1 MKKEQKLP
9 EWFDGEVYKEGSTV
23 ANRFTGEEYELNN
36 IELSMYDLVMGASVV
51 AEMGMNSPDI
61 IKDIKR
67 GVDWFRENNKEAYKT
82 LLE

>member
-9 EWFDGEVYKEGSTV
+9 EWFEAEVYKEGKTV
-23 ANRFTGEEYELNN
+23 ENRFTGEEYELNN
-36 IELSMYDLVMGASVV
+36 IELSIYDFTIGASLMS
-51 AEMGMNSPDI
+51 EMGINSPDI

-67 GVDWFRENNKEAYKT
+67 GLDWFRENNNEAYKT